1 MVALAAATGEPDVG
15 AWIWPSPIW
24 VTTAA
29 EVATPGWPSESW
41 VAMGA
46 TVLTAAMLLG
56 VDMAIEEAGA
66 SAAELAAELASM
78 LEAMA
83 MEEATEVAMD
93 GEGMVT
99 PTEPQS
105 CWAKATVADM
115 GC

>member
-56 VDMAIEEAGA
+56 MDMAIEEAGA
-66 SAAELAAELASM
+66 AAAELAAM
-78 LEAMA
+78 LEGMA
-83 MEEATEVAMD
+83 MEEAMEEAMD
-93 GEGMVT
+93 GAGMVI

-115 GC
+115 G

>member
-1 MVALAAATGEPDVG
+1 MA
-15 AWIWPSPIW
+15 I
-24 VTTAA
+24 
-29 EVATPGWPSESW
+29 
-41 VAMGA
+41 GA

-56 VDMAIEEAGA
+56 MDMAIEEAGA
-66 SAAELAAELASM
+66 AAAELAAG

-83 MEEATEVAMD
+83 MEEAMGEAMD
-93 GEGMVT
+93 GEGMVI